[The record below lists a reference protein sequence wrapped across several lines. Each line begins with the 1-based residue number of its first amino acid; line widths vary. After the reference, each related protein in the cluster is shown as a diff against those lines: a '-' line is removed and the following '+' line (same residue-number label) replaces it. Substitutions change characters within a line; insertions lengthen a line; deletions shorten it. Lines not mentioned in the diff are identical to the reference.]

1 MPPSWCPTVVMLP
14 KRSVVFMLPENPH
27 STPCVQFWY
36 MRAAGACEE
45 GLCFCSIKV
54 NAPQVSCTVGSKC
67 WLIETEVQMHLFL
80 SKEREARA
88 GELGAAACILHG
100 GLQVSIGVEVPQGH
114 LPKGL

>member
-1 MPPSWCPTVVMLP
+1 
-14 KRSVVFMLPENPH
+14 
-27 STPCVQFWY
+27 
-36 MRAAGACEE
+36 
-45 GLCFCSIKV
+45 
-54 NAPQVSCTVGSKC
+54 
-67 WLIETEVQMHLFL
+67 MHLFL

>member
-1 MPPSWCPTVVMLP
+1 MLP

-88 GELGAAACILHG
+88 GALGAAACILHG